1 MRVKM
6 SIRNKLIVLLLLITI
21 VPFGTSIVVTYLYTK
36 ESLKDQF
43 VEENVNLLYQGKV
56 NIEEYIDE
64 LKNLTLPFYNNIDFM
79 NFLRYSYLN
88 EDYMTKGTVND
99 VIQTILYSEENIKK
113 VNIALVDGNRNIS
126 VSKRTIV
133 LYSTIPDNLN
143 RYYYQ
148 KARNSPYNIYIEPMY
163 SQNIN
168 NNMVLKKRPRD
179 VFTIHRTI
187 LDIPSDRV
195 LGFISLDFTP
205 DKIQNISRKLYDN
218 EREEFFILS
227 PEGELIFQSKEMSI
241 EEEDWVSTLLS
252 TENQRGTIEIKSYSF
267 NGLMI
272 YEKVADSS
280 GGWILAKR
288 IPYITVFESALGVAK
303 INIVFGI
310 IGLILVVLA
319 TLFVSFKI
327 TSPIRV
333 LLQNIKQIE
342 KGNMNV
348 DFDSLGNDEIGV
360 LGDRFKD
367 MVGKINLLI
376 NREYKLEIEN
386 KTNQLKVLQS
396 QVNPHFLYNALQS
409 IGTLALKN
417 NVPQV
422 YTLVTH
428 LSKIMRYSM
437 NMNEDMVPLMK
448 ELDYTKAFLL
458 LQKERFGDQFDY
470 TLRFDEDTLYI
481 PVPKMIIQPII
492 ENYFKHGFESDY
504 GSMGQLTIIG
514 KKENDQL
521 LITIKDNGKG
531 ISEERLKEI
540 KETFTL
546 NKNESAPG
554 DANIGLKNIYLRLKL
569 YYGERASFMLE
580 NNEDRGIYVTITLP
594 LTGGEESESDHN

>member
-6 SIRNKLIVLLLLITI
+6 SIRNKLIILLLLITI

-36 ESLKDQF
+36 ESLKDQY
-43 VEENVNLLYQGKV
+43 VQENVNLLYQGKV
-56 NIEEYIDE
+56 NLEEYIDE
-64 LKNLTLPFYNNIDFM
+64 LKNLTMPFYNNIAFM
-79 NFLRYSYLN
+79 NYLRYSYLN

-126 VSKRTIV
+126 VSKHTIA

-143 RYYYQ
+143 REYYQ
-148 KARNSPYNIYIEPMY
+148 KAKNSPYNIYVEPMN
-163 SQNIN
+163 SQGAN
-168 NNMVLKKRPRD
+168 RD

-187 LDIPSDRV
+187 IDVPSDRI
-195 LGFISLDFTP
+195 LGFMSLDIGD
-205 DKIQNISRKLYDN
+205 DKILDISRKLFDKD
-218 EREEFFILS
+218 RAEFFIFS
-227 PEGELIFQSKEMSI
+227 PDGEFIFQSNEISAD
-241 EEEDWVSTLLS
+241 EDWVSSLIR
-252 TENQRGTIEIKSYSF
+252 TENQSGTIEINSDSF
-267 NGLMI
+267 KGLMI

-303 INIVFGI
+303 INIVFGV

-327 TSPIRV
+327 TSPIRI
-333 LLQNIKQIE
+333 LLQNIKQVE

-360 LGDRFKD
+360 LGDRFKE
-367 MVGKINLLI
+367 MVGKINRLI

-470 TLRFDEDTLYI
+470 TLKFDEAILYI
-481 PVPKMIIQPII
+481 PVPKMILQPVI
-492 ENYFKHGFESDY
+492 ENYFKHGFESNDESL
-504 GSMGQLTIIG
+504 GNLTIVG
-514 KKENDQL
+514 KKQKEHL

-531 ISEERLKEI
+531 ISQDRLNEI
-540 KETFTL
+540 YETFQMD
-546 NKNESAPG
+546 NSSAPG
-554 DANIGLKNIYLRLKL
+554 DLNIGLKNIFLRLKL
-569 YYGERASFMLE
+569 YYGESANFILD
-580 NNEDRGIYVTITLP
+580 NNPDRGICVTISLP
-594 LTGGEESESDHN
+594 LIGGEEAESDHN

>member
-43 VEENVNLLYQGKV
+43 VQENVNLLYQGKV
-56 NIEEYIDE
+56 NLEEYIDE
-64 LKNLTLPFYNNIDFM
+64 LKNLTMPFYNNIDFM
-79 NFLRYSYLN
+79 NYLRYSYLN

-133 LYSTIPDNLN
+133 LYSSIPDNLN
-143 RYYYQ
+143 RKYYQ
-148 KARNSPYNIYIEPMY
+148 KAKNSPYNIYIEPMD
-163 SQNIN
+163 SQGVNS
-168 NNMVLKKRPRD
+168 RD
-179 VFTIHRTI
+179 VFTFHRTI
-187 LDIPSDRV
+187 IDVPSDRI
-195 LGFISLDFTP
+195 LGFISLDITP
-205 DKIQNISRKLYDN
+205 DKILGISRKLFD
-218 EREEFFILS
+218 EDREEFFIFS
-227 PEGELIFQSKEMSI
+227 PGGETIYQS
-241 EEEDWVSTLLS
+241 EEISLKEDWVSTLLN
-252 TENQRGTIEIKSYSF
+252 TESPSGTIEIDSDSF
-267 NGLMI
+267 KGLMI

-310 IGLILVVLA
+310 IGLILVILA

-327 TSPIRV
+327 TSPIRI
-333 LLQNIKQIE
+333 LLQNIKQVE

-360 LGDRFKD
+360 LGDRFKE
-367 MVGKINLLI
+367 MVGKINRLI

-470 TLRFDEDTLYI
+470 TLKFDEETLYI
-481 PVPKMIIQPII
+481 PVPKMILQPVI
-492 ENYFKHGFESDY
+492 ENYFKHGFESNDESL
-504 GSMGQLTIIG
+504 GNLTIVG
-514 KKENDQL
+514 KKQQEHL

-531 ISEERLKEI
+531 ISQDRLNEI
-540 KETFTL
+540 NETFQMD
-546 NKNESAPG
+546 NSSAPG
-554 DANIGLKNIYLRLKL
+554 DLNIGLKNIFLRLKL
-569 YYGERASFMLE
+569 YYGESANFKLE
-580 NNEDRGIYVTITLP
+580 NNQDTGICVTISLP
-594 LTGGEESESDHN
+594 LMGGEEAESDHN